1 MCWTSSTYGSDENC
15 IQNASSRAD
24 TTGNRCRRDDNVRKD
39 RNVMTAIM
47 CLRTSFCEYSNKTL
61 GSMQIKKML

>member
-1 MCWTSSTYGSDENC
+1 
-15 IQNASSRAD
+15 
-24 TTGNRCRRDDNVRKD
+24 
-39 RNVMTAIM
+39 MTAIM